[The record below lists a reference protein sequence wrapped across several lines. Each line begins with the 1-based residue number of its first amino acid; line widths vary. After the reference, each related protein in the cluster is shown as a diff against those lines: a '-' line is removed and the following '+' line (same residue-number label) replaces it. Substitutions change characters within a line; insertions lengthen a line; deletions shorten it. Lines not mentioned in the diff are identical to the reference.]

1 MRRPVQLGCLH
12 GCPLGY
18 HEDDCP
24 EGQRLADL
32 KVAERRA
39 PSNSYE
45 RGYAEGFA
53 AGYQTALRELE
64 TRQHAQRRA
73 REETTQPRQV
83 VRVERLD
90 APKEIQ

>member
-1 MRRPVQLGCLH
+1 MH

-24 EGQRLADL
+24 EGRRLTNL
-32 KVAERRA
+32 KAVEDAARRA

-53 AGYQTALRELE
+53 AGYATAMREME
-64 TRQHAQRRA
+64 PQQRAQARA
-73 REETTQPRQV
+73 RDEAAMPRQTI
-83 VRVERLD
+83 RVERLD
-90 APKEIQ
+90 TPKELP